1 MSHFTVLVVTD
12 TPEQVE
18 AALQP
23 FHEYECTG
31 TEDQYVVFVDEH
43 DELLKEWNDPE
54 NTNTAYRTV
63 NGMVYG
69 GHEDIFYR
77 EPTDEEAEELGP
89 MAGSFGCRQKI
100 SYRSKDW
107 EDGRGYR
114 PKIFEVPKGFE
125 KFARHV
131 SDEYEN
137 IGAYA
142 KEYHGYDVVQNGRI
156 GRMTNPNAKW
166 DWWQIGGRW
175 SGLLKP
181 KDPAIGEKGSTGLM
195 GSEYDAQGVDQ
206 CIKSNVDFDG
216 RMKEAAEE
224 AAKDYDAKHEIIA
237 GRTWKTWDQ
246 CREEA
251 KDIDAARDMY
261 HDQPMLKELK
271 ESSESFFFDADKY
284 LVERQKFI
292 DTEANAAIATFAVL
306 KDGKWYEKGEMGWFA
321 CVGNEKEQVDW
332 NGEFKA
338 LLDTIPD
345 DKCLTI
351 VDCHI

>member
-12 TPEQVE
+12 TPDQVA

-43 DELLKEWNDPE
+43 DKLLKEWNDPE
-54 NTNTAYRTV
+54 NTDDAYRAADGTV
-63 NGMVYG
+63 YDGY
-69 GHEDIFYR
+69 EEIFYR
-77 EPTDEEAEELGP
+77 EPTDEEKDEIGP
-89 MAGSFGCRQKI
+89 MAGSGCGKGL
-100 SYRSKDW
+100 SWASKDW
-107 EDGRGYR
+107 DDGRGYR
-114 PKIFEVPKGFE
+114 TKVREVPADFE
-125 KFARHV
+125 KFQRHV
-131 SDEYEN
+131 SEVYAN
-137 IGAYA
+137 IGEYA
-142 KEYHGYDVVQNGRI
+142 KEYHGYDVIQNGRI

-195 GSEYDAQGVDQ
+195 GSEYDSAGVDQ

-216 RMKEAAEE
+216 RMKEAAED
-224 AAKDYDAKHEIIA
+224 AARDYDAKHEIIA
-237 GRTWKTWDQ
+237 GRTWKTWIQ

-251 KDIDAARDMY
+251 ETIDAARDMY
-261 HDQPMLKELK
+261 HDQQALIDLKATTDGNPFLQL
-271 ESSESFFFDADKY
+271 DKY
-284 LVERQKFI
+284 LVNREAFI
-292 DTEANAAIATFAVL
+292 QTAANSAISTFAVVM
-306 KDGKWYEKGEMGWFA
+306 DGKWYERGDMGWFG
-321 CVGNEKEQVDW
+321 CVAGEKDQETW